1 MPGALSNFAN
11 LCVARFCL
19 VIDIK
24 CLLLFCRILLVLV
37 LSELDYSSA
46 FPSGESDS
54 HIAIFL
60 SVKTSDPICQC
71 MCI

>member
-1 MPGALSNFAN
+1 MLHGSVLS
-11 LCVARFCL
+11 
-19 VIDIK
+19 VIDIT

-37 LSELDYSSA
+37 LSELDHSSA

-60 SVKTSDPICQC
+60 SVKTSDPICQSLSV
-71 MCI
+71 